1 MLFSYNWLQGFFSK
15 KLPKVQKLA
24 DLIVLHS
31 FEVDEVRKVG
41 KDWLLDIDVRPNRVS
56 DCFSHLGMAQEIG
69 TILNYKVKEI
79 KPKIK
84 EDKKQKVK
92 DFVSIDVKNKKD
104 CLRYTARVMT
114 DIKVKPSPQWLKKRL
129 ELLGLQSINNI
140 VDSLNYVMLELGQ
153 PLHAFDLEK
162 ITNQKLIIRKAKKGE
177 RITSLDNQKYKL
189 DKEILTINDG
199 QGPLA
204 IAGIKGGE
212 KARINKETKKIVI
225 ESANFD
231 PVLIR
236 KVSKKIDLKTDAS
249 WIFEHGID
257 PNLTEKAI
265 NRAVELIQEL
275 SKGKAISKT
284 LDFYPQKRLPR
295 VIGLKVEKVNS
306 LLGLN
311 ISQKEMIKI
320 LKRANFKILDKM
332 KGAIKVEI
340 PTSRL
345 DVKLPADLI
354 EEIGRLY
361 GYQNIPEE
369 FPTGELSFPEK
380 NPNIFWGDKVKDILK
395 ELGFS
400 EIYNYS
406 FINPEQ
412 ANLFNYSEKDLIS
425 TKNPISAEY
434 QYLRPSLIPNLIE
447 NVKVQLKDFD
457 SFKTFELGKV
467 FKKTKERRDLSGLI
481 VGDQKE
487 YFYELK
493 GLIDNLFEKVGVTD
507 YYFDNYQATPEES
520 NINIW
525 DIERAAEIK
534 INNKEI
540 GFLGYI
546 SKEILKKMGIKKD
559 VIVFDINFDLLQKL
573 MTEENEY
580 QPISPYPTAVR
591 DLSILVPHQVKVV
604 EVLNII
610 NRIGKELVVDVD
622 LFDIYNEFSKNQ
634 KSLAFHIIYQSQ
646 EKTLSSK
653 EIDRLHNK
661 IVKKLE
667 KNINWEVRK

>member
-1 MLFSYNWLQGFFSK
+1 
-15 KLPKVQKLA
+15 
-24 DLIVLHS
+24 
-31 FEVDEVRKVG
+31 
-41 KDWLLDIDVRPNRVS
+41 
-56 DCFSHLGMAQEIG
+56 
-69 TILNYKVKEI
+69 
-79 KPKIK
+79 
-84 EDKKQKVK
+84 
-92 DFVSIDVKNKKD
+92 
-104 CLRYTARVMT
+104 
-114 DIKVKPSPQWLKKRL
+114 
-129 ELLGLQSINNI
+129 
-140 VDSLNYVMLELGQ
+140 
-153 PLHAFDLEK
+153 
-162 ITNQKLIIRKAKKGE
+162 
-177 RITSLDNQKYKL
+177 
-189 DKEILTINDG
+189 
-199 QGPLA
+199 
-204 IAGIKGGE
+204 
-212 KARINKETKKIVI
+212 
-225 ESANFD
+225 
-231 PVLIR
+231 
-236 KVSKKIDLKTDAS
+236 
-249 WIFEHGID
+249 
-257 PNLTEKAI
+257 
-265 NRAVELIQEL
+265 
-275 SKGKAISKT
+275 
-284 LDFYPQKRLPR
+284 
-295 VIGLKVEKVNS
+295 
-306 LLGLN
+306 
-311 ISQKEMIKI
+311 
-320 LKRANFKILDKM
+320 
-332 KGAIKVEI
+332 
-340 PTSRL
+340 
-345 DVKLPADLI
+345 VKLPADLI